1 MLLTALFHLSLMV
14 CPESAIYLIC
24 DDLCFKFS
32 SLLLFRAVHPLEM
45 HTVNEH
51 EYSCMISN
59 DKNIKMHIPL
69 FPNPIPTRK
78 TCQCICTH
86 TCDQYIPR
94 PLE

>member
-14 CPESAIYLIC
+14 C

-32 SLLLFRAVHPLEM
+32 SLLLFRAIHPLEM

-59 DKNIKMHIPL
+59 DKNIKMHISL
-69 FPNPIPTRK
+69 FPNPIPIRK
-78 TCQCICTH
+78 TCQCIYTH
-86 TCDQYIPR
+86 THAINTFQD
-94 PLE
+94 PLSKLKFA